1 MKRRSTIYT
10 LPKRENARRNA
21 ERFEWAKALRD
32 RAVNEAD
39 SYLAIG
45 HEALW
50 NLVPGQTLP
59 RSYGVN
65 QRLGSP
71 VTGKEIDKYGNYP
84 YQADPLKA
92 PWKITDPS
100 SGMSFPTNDFAA
112 YYASGLDE
120 SGFFR
125 PERADRSLLVNTLYP
140 GRGPDWG
147 VDDGYGWTDEKG
159 NTYTFVAYY
168 VHWFLWHP
176 GTGAILKALAAL
188 RDAYLY
194 TGRPE
199 YAAAGIVLL
208 HRVADVYP
216 SLDVAEH
223 DKTIFLNSHGG
234 TGLGQALGS
243 IWEASLV
250 KQLLYCYDAFFPAMG
265 EPEAIRFLN
274 GKSPALSGTGHTA
287 ETLCSHIEQGIVRQV
302 YPAVKAAR
310 NYGNTGFHQ
319 SALALAAVVLDQEP
333 ETGEWIA
340 FNGRA
345 GKRLNQPWQVT
356 GGNILSALVNDVD
369 RDGHGNEASPGY
381 NALWLNSLLEVAD
394 IMEGYSDDPAA
405 DLYRHPKFRKMFDAF
420 IPLICSGRFVPTIG
434 DTGKAGNPGIG
445 FKGSVFVKAFEVYG
459 DPVFAQAAYLINGN
473 GTAGITGGMF
483 SDDPERIAR
492 DIEDVVANRGRLRL
506 DSDQF
511 TGYGFS
517 VLREGEEGEE
527 GGADG
532 SVADT
537 RRDVWMYYGR
547 NTGHGHRDTLNIGI
561 HAFGIDLTPDLGY
574 PEFADTVDMHRA
586 QWVIGTTSHNT
597 VLVDKK
603 KQDPQWVG
611 EPRHFDD
618 AGRIKL
624 MDVEAPQAYR
634 HISMYKRVTAM
645 VRVGRESFY
654 AVDLFRVQGGQD
666 HHYSFHGAE
675 GPVTVEGLSLVPQK
689 EGTYA
694 GADSSFGV
702 RPEGDDVPGAA
713 YNGAGF
719 HWLNNVERDRNPQR
733 QFSVDW
739 SVVDTWGSLPEGE
752 RGTVHIRLTMLGEF
766 DEVALADGVPPRN
779 KPGNPASLRYVLAHR
794 QGGDLSSFFTSVLEP
809 YQGER
814 VVRAIRLATVERKN
828 AGSEAAGIGAGAEAG
843 AKGAAAGDLAARA
856 VRVELACGRTDY
868 IVSSLDPAEELLL
881 DGEIVF
887 RGAFGLYSERAGSP
901 EYAYVH
907 DGTEIGRVDSA
918 ERLVLA
924 AGRRTGKVTGFTK
937 ELRDRNTIT
946 VQLEG
951 TAEAEELQTLAGRFV
966 YVANDGVR
974 NAVYRIR
981 SAYAGPG
988 GGTVL
993 DIGDMTLI
1001 RSYADPEDYAK
1012 GFVYDIKEG
1021 AALYIPLSA
1030 EREYSRD

>member
-10 LPKRENARRNA
+10 PHKREYARGNA
-21 ERFEWAKALRD
+21 ERFEWARVLRD
-32 RAVNEAD
+32 KAVNEAD
-39 SYLAIG
+39 NYLAIG
-45 HEALW
+45 YEALW
-50 NLVPGQTLP
+50 SLVPGQTLP

-84 YQADPLKA
+84 YQADPLQT

-100 SGMSFPTNDFAA
+100 SGLSFPTNDFGA
-112 YYASGLDE
+112 YYVSGLDE
-120 SGFFR
+120 SGLFR
-125 PERADRSLLVNTLYP
+125 PEKADRSLLVNTLYP
-140 GRGPDWG
+140 ERGADWG

-159 NTYTFVAYY
+159 NTYTFIAYY

-176 GTGAILKALAAL
+176 NTGVILKALAAF

-194 TGRPE
+194 TGKPE

-216 SLDVAEH
+216 GLDVSEH

-234 TGLGQALGS
+234 TGLGQAIGS
-243 IWEASLV
+243 IWEPSLV
-250 KQLLYCYDAFFPAMG
+250 KQLLYGYDALFPAMG
-265 EPEAIRFLN
+265 DPEAIRFLN
-274 GKSPALSGTGHTA
+274 GKSSVPSGTGHTA
-287 ETLCSHIEQGIVRQV
+287 ESLCRHVEQGIVHRV

-319 SALALAAVVLDQEP
+319 SALALAAVVLDHEP
-333 ETGEWIA
+333 ESGEWIA

-345 GKRLNQPWQVT
+345 GKRLTNPWQVT
-356 GGNILSALVNDVD
+356 GGNILSALVNEVD

-394 IMEGYSDDPAA
+394 IMEGYSNDPAA
-405 DLYRHPKFRKMFDAF
+405 DLYQHPKFRKMFYAF

-434 DTGKAGNPGIG
+434 DTGKTGNPGIG
-445 FKGSVFVKAFEVYG
+445 FKVSVFVKAFEVYG
-459 DPVFAQAAYLINGN
+459 DPIFAQAAYLMNGN
-473 GTAGITGGMF
+473 GTRGITGGMF
-483 SDDPERIAR
+483 AEDPERIPR
-492 DIEDVVANRGRLRL
+492 DIEDVIARHGRLRL

-517 VLREGEEGEE
+517 VLRDGEEGE
-527 GGADG
+527 DG
-532 SVADT
+532 NPAGSLRSTADT

-561 HAFGIDLTPDLGY
+561 HAFGIDLSPDLGY

-611 EPRHFDD
+611 EPKHFDD

-624 MDVEAPQAYR
+624 IDVEAPKAYG
-634 HISMYKRVTAM
+634 HLAMYKRVTAM
-645 VRVGRESFY
+645 VRVDRESFY

-675 GPVTVEGLSLVPQK
+675 GPVMVEGLSLVPQK

-694 GADSSFGV
+694 GADSAFGV
-702 RPEGDDVPGAA
+702 RPEGDDVSGAA

-719 HWLNNVERDRNPQR
+719 HWLHNVERDPNPGR
-733 QFSVDW
+733 EFSVDW
-739 SVVDTWGSLPEGE
+739 SVVDTWECLPESE
-752 RGTVHIRLTMLGEF
+752 RGSVRFRLTMLGEF

-794 QGGDLSSFFTSVLEP
+794 KGSGLSSFFSSVIEP
-809 YQGER
+809 YKGER
-814 VVRAIRLATVERKN
+814 FVRSIQLAKVERKHSGSSDNGGAADDLNVRAIR
-828 AGSEAAGIGAGAEAG
+828 
-843 AKGAAAGDLAARA
+843 
-856 VRVELACGRTDY
+856 VELTCGRVDY
-868 IVSSLDPAEELLL
+868 IVSALDPDEELLL
-881 DGEIVF
+881 DGAIAF
-887 RGAFGLYSERAGSP
+887 RGAFGLYSERAGIP

-907 DGTEIGRVDSA
+907 DGTEIGRAGSG
-918 ERLVLA
+918 ERLTLKT
-924 AGRRTGKVTGFTK
+924 GRLTGKVSGFTK
-937 ELRDRNTIT
+937 EQSERNAIT
-946 VQLEG
+946 VQFDRP
-951 TAEAEELQTLAGRFV
+951 AEAADLEALAGRFV
-966 YVANDGVR
+966 YIANDGVR
-974 NAVYRIR
+974 NAVYRIGR
-981 SAYAGPG
+981 AYAGSG

-993 DIGDMTLI
+993 DIGDMTLL
-1001 RSYADPEDYAK
+1001 RAYADAEDYDK
-1012 GFVYDIKEG
+1012 GFLYDIKEN
-1021 AALYIPLSA
+1021 AELYIPLSA
-1030 EREYSRD
+1030 ERHYS